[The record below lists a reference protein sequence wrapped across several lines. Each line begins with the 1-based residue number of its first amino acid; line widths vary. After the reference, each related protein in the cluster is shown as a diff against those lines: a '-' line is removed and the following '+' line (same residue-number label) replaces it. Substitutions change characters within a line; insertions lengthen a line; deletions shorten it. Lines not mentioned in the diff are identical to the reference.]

1 MKKFLII
8 SAAVLFTAVTVLSIV
23 FGVLYFKEKDKN
35 KPSGD
40 MSISQAS
47 ALTNTICLNLGL
59 VKPASSS
66 SVKAMSLPADE
77 EAYYEDATA
86 NKLTETKQKAVKPFA
101 ESILLADA
109 ITKIAAAQNTYYADT
124 FTHNE
129 ITYNVFYTYK
139 INGRS
144 FVLNAIFA
152 NDKTT
157 HKAQQINVVLA
168 YTDASEKAWSVE
180 ASAFDPNANWT
191 YSETYK
197 TLYYDPFGGTE
208 YLKVTGTTE
217 KVNEVEYI
225 EFKAAENAFT
235 SNEATVVAA
244 NVADVITYY
253 ANFNTMKRY
262 ELKKSDSGIL
272 DEDALN
278 LANETH
284 LKIKALSDSG
294 KLDSFINM
302 KEAKTLGVVLTT
314 ELAKYEA

>member
-40 MSISQAS
+40 MSVSQAS
-47 ALTNTICLNLGL
+47 ALTHTVCLNLGL

-77 EAYYEDATA
+77 EKAYYEDATA
-86 NKLTETKQKAVKPFA
+86 NKLTETKQKAVEPFA

-109 ITKIAAAQNTYYADT
+109 VTKVAAAQNTYYADT
-124 FTHNE
+124 FTHNA
-129 ITYNVFYTYK
+129 ITYKVFYTYK

-144 FVLNAIFA
+144 LVLNAIFA
-152 NDKTT
+152 NDTT

-180 ASAFDPNANWT
+180 ASAFDPNKNWT
-191 YSETYK
+191 YNETYD

-225 EFKAAENAFT
+225 EFKAAANAFT
-235 SNEATVVAA
+235 SNEATVVAE
-244 NVADVITYY
+244 NIADVITYY

-262 ELKKSDSGIL
+262 ELTTGIFA
-272 DEDALN
+272 EDALN

-314 ELAKYEA
+314 ELAEYEA

>member
-40 MSISQAS
+40 MSVSQAS
-47 ALTNTICLNLGL
+47 ALTHTVCLNLGL

-77 EAYYEDATA
+77 ENAYYEDATA
-86 NKLTETKQKAVKPFA
+86 NKLTETKQKAVEPFA

-109 ITKIAAAQNTYYADT
+109 VTKVAAAQNTYYADT
-124 FTHNE
+124 FTHNA
-129 ITYNVFYTYK
+129 ITYKVFYTYK

-144 FVLNAIFA
+144 LVLNAIFA
-152 NDKTT
+152 NGTT
-157 HKAQQINVVLA
+157 AQQINVVLA

-180 ASAFDPNANWT
+180 ASAFDPNTNWT
-191 YSETYK
+191 YKPTYD

-217 KVNEVEYI
+217 KINEVEYI
-225 EFKAAENAFT
+225 NFQVSPLNAFT

-314 ELAKYEA
+314 ELAEYEA

>member
-1 MKKFLII
+1 MKKFLTI

-40 MSISQAS
+40 MSVSQAS
-47 ALTNTICLNLGL
+47 ALTHTVCLNLGL

-77 EAYYEDATA
+77 DKAYYEDATA
-86 NKLTETKQKAVKPFA
+86 NKLTETKQKAVEPFA

-109 ITKIAAAQNTYYADT
+109 ITKVAAAQNTYYADT
-124 FTHNE
+124 FTHNA
-129 ITYNVFYTYK
+129 ITYKVFYTYK

-144 FVLNAIFA
+144 LVLNAIFA
-152 NDKTT
+152 NDTT
-157 HKAQQINVVLA
+157 HEAQQINVVVA

-180 ASAFDPNANWT
+180 ASAFDPNTNWT
-191 YSETYK
+191 YSAV
-197 TLYYDPFGGTE
+197 YYNHKYNPFGGSE
-208 YLKVTGTTE
+208 YLKATGTTNG
-217 KVNEVEYI
+217 VDEVEYI
-225 EFKAAENAFT
+225 DFNAIDAFI
-235 SNEATVVAA
+235 SNEATVVAE
-244 NVADVITYY
+244 NIADVITYY

-284 LKIKALSDSG
+284 LRIKALSDSG

-314 ELAKYEA
+314 ELAEYEA

>member
-40 MSISQAS
+40 MSVSQAS
-47 ALTNTICLNLGL
+47 ALTHTVCLNLGL

-77 EAYYEDATA
+77 EKGYYEDATA
-86 NKLTETKQKAVKPFA
+86 NELNETKQKAVEPFA

-109 ITKIAAAQNTYYADT
+109 VTKVAAAQNTYYADT
-124 FTHNE
+124 FTHNA
-129 ITYNVFYTYK
+129 ITYKVFYTYK

-144 FVLNAIFA
+144 LVLNAIFA
-152 NDKTT
+152 NDTT
-157 HKAQQINVVLA
+157 HEAQQINVVVA

-180 ASAFDPNANWT
+180 ASAFDPNENWT
-191 YSETYK
+191 YKPTYD
-197 TLYYDPFGGTE
+197 TLYYNPFGGTE

-225 EFKAAENAFT
+225 DFTAVHAFI
-235 SNEATVVAA
+235 SNEATVVAE
-244 NVADVITYY
+244 NIADVITYY

-262 ELKKSDSGIL
+262 ELKKSDSGIVE
-272 DEDALN
+272 EDALN

-284 LKIKALSDSG
+284 LRIKALSDSG

-314 ELAKYEA
+314 ELAEYEA